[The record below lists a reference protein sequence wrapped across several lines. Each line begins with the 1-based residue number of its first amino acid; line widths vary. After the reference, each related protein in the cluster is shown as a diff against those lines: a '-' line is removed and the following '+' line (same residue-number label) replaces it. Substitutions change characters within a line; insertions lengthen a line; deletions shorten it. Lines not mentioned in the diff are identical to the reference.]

1 MCSMQKISLFAQIFK
16 TLEKKEKDK
25 YPYGARQN
33 SKCSWIE
40 RLIYSYVKLRHEL
53 FRFHSIELN
62 ANS

>member
-33 SKCSWIE
+33 SKCS
-40 RLIYSYVKLRHEL
+40 
-53 FRFHSIELN
+53 
-62 ANS
+62 